1 MSILGVSSQNPQIFL
16 GTVVPPRVYAGA
28 QGLGRFSRGQ
38 VLIVKCGSPHML
50 PQTLPEV
57 QLCLLFLLSL
67 CFLGT
72 MMWLLYS
79 ISSLLWWTET
89 FELASPK
96 KFFLLYFDFWGI

>member
-57 QLCLLFLLSL
+57 QLCLLFLLFSGLSFSPSVPNL
-67 CFLGT
+67 CPPLQRPREKQALSDVVGD
-72 MMWLLYS
+72 S
-79 ISSLLWWTET
+79 V
-89 FELASPK
+89 PK
-96 KFFLLYFDFWGI
+96 GAL